1 MAKILVADDQRA
13 VRASVGEIL
22 KMSSHDVFLAEDG
35 QQALDMIIEASKA
48 NVPFDMLITDVVMPN
63 MGGDQLIGQLSKL
76 GIVMRI
82 LVISANGTI
91 GLAVDCMKKGAMDF
105 MEKPFDLNTILHK
118 VTTLLKSS
126 LDPTLTVNKRKRP
139 VNTKIIGSS
148 VPIVKVKEMIAK
160 IAPSGARV
168 LITGPNGTGKELVA
182 RSIHQMSGRSS
193 GPFVEVNCA
202 AIPSEMIES
211 ELFGHE
217 KGSFTSA
224 VRQHKGKFEQAC
236 GGTIFLDEIG
246 DMSLSAQAKVL
257 RVLQE
262 SKISRVGSE
271 KEQKIDVRVICATN
285 KNLKHQIERG
295 SFREDLYHRISV
307 ICVEVPSLSERSDDI
322 PLLVNHFLDIY
333 ASDSKNRKTITP
345 EAVTLLQSMNW
356 TGNIRQLGNIVER
369 LTILCDQDSPIDEAL
384 VREYVY

>member
-13 VRASVGEIL
+13 VCSSVGEIL
-22 KMSSHDVFLAEDG
+22 RMNSHEVHLAEDG
-35 QQALDMIIEASKA
+35 QQALDQILSASKG
-48 NVPFDMLITDVVMPN
+48 NNPFDLLITDVVMPN
-63 MGGDQLIGQLSKL
+63 MGGDQLIEQLSKL
-76 GIVMRI
+76 GIVMKI

-91 GLAVDCMKKGAMDF
+91 DLAVDCMKKGAMDF
-105 MEKPFDLNTILHK
+105 MEKPFDLNTILRK
-118 VTTLLKSS
+118 VSSILDASLETTQALH
-126 LDPTLTVNKRKRP
+126 KRKRP
-139 VNTKIIGSS
+139 ANTKIIGESES
-148 VPIVKVKEMIAK
+148 IVKVKDMISK
-160 IAPSGARV
+160 VAPSNARV
-168 LITGPNGTGKELVA
+168 LITGSNGTGKELVA
-182 RSIHQMSGRSS
+182 RSIHQQSDRSS
-193 GPFVEVNCA
+193 GPFIEVNCA

-262 SKISRVGSE
+262 SKLSRVGSE
-271 KEQKIDVRVICATN
+271 KELKIDVRVICATN
-285 KNLKHQIERG
+285 KNLKHQIEKG

-307 ICVEVPSLSERSDDI
+307 ICIEVPSLSERSDDI
-322 PLLVNHFLDIY
+322 PLLVDHFLGIY
-333 ASDSKNRKTITP
+333 ANGAKDRKVITP
-345 EAVTLLQSMNW
+345 QAIALLQSMTW

-369 LTILCDQDSPIDEAL
+369 LTILCDKDQPIDENL
-384 VREYVY
+384 VKEYVY